1 MRAAIKSAIV
11 TWDVPV
17 SYWPIFSHTPLRKLT
32 RPRLFFFSMVTNCN
46 GAFHLS
52 ELTGQTIPVVMRIS
66 LFLKTI
72 QSDLSNFDLSN
83 FFFSFVFK
91 AIPSFASRKLCINQ
105 FVN

>member
-1 MRAAIKSAIV
+1 MRAAINSAIV

-17 SYWPIFSHTPLRKLT
+17 SYWPIFSYNPWRKLT

-83 FFFSFVFK
+83 FFLSFVFK

>member
-66 LFLKTI
+66 LFVKTFKVSQI
-72 QSDLSNFDLSN
+72 FQILICQI
-83 FFFSFVFK
+83 FFSVLFSKLYPLLHPVNFV
-91 AIPSFASRKLCINQ
+91 SINL
-105 FVN
+105 